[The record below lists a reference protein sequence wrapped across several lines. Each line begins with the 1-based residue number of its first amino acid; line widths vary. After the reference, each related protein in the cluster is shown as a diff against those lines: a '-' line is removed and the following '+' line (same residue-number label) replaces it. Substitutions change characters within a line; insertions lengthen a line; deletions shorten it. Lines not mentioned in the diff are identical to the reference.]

1 MNNMPKIT
9 IAYALL
15 LIVSGI
21 AGYFYFDQ
29 ASVTILIPSF
39 FGVVVLLAGI
49 AALKE
54 KLMKH
59 AMHFAA
65 MLGILGI
72 MASFKGFAKLP
83 ALMRGEEVLRPNAVV
98 MQSGMFVL
106 SLVFVVLC
114 VWSFVLVRR
123 NRNSTAV

>member
-1 MNNMPKIT
+1 MNNMPQIT

-15 LIVSGI
+15 LIVGGI
-21 AGYFYFDQ
+21 GGYFYFDR
-29 ASVTILIPSF
+29 ASTTILIPAY
-39 FGVVVLLAGI
+39 FGLVVLLTGI

-54 KLMKH
+54 RLLKH

-72 MASFKGFAKLP
+72 LASFKGFMKLP
-83 ALMRGEEVLRPNAVV
+83 TLMSGGEVLRPNAVV

-106 SLVFVVLC
+106 SAIFVVLSIA
-114 VWSFVLVRR
+114 SFIIVRR
-123 NRNSTAV
+123 NKTKQV